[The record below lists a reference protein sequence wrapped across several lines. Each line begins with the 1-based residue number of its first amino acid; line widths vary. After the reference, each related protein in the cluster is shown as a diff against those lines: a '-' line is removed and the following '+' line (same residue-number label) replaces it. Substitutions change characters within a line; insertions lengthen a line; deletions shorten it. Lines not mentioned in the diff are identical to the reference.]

1 MPLAASPAASAAP
14 SGLEAKIKKLEQQL
28 SIVTAERNDLAAD
41 VEALCMQSSGDI
53 FSASSVLGDRICHIQ
68 KEANRLQSQ
77 VCPDQNVPAT
87 AAPGWTDAR
96 ALSAAEW
103 CPETLCTPLQSSRG
117 VRQPERCTC
126 LAAGCGDGRAQQP
139 A

>member
-1 MPLAASPAASAAP
+1 MPPAASPAASAAP

-28 SIVTAERNDLAAD
+28 SVVTAERNDLAAD

-77 VCPDQNVPAT
+77 V
-87 AAPGWTDAR
+87 
-96 ALSAAEW
+96 
-103 CPETLCTPLQSSRG
+103 
-117 VRQPERCTC
+117 
-126 LAAGCGDGRAQQP
+126 
-139 A
+139 